1 MTTRTVA
8 ATAGIVFRRVV
19 GEKRPGNHLRDDRR
33 VLSLRKEDILRRD
46 SISNTSPGL
55 ASNPVLSPQELVSCD
70 DKDSGCHGG
79 NPILTYEWLE
89 SHGLETNSAYPYT
102 SGSGP
107 TAGKD
112 GNCSADLSQERWMVD
127 DFKIITS
134 SDDGPKSDAPIKE
147 WVLNKGKSE

>member
-1 MTTRTVA
+1 MA
-8 ATAGIVFRRVV
+8 AARL
-19 GEKRPGNHLRDDRR
+19 N
-33 VLSLRKEDILRRD
+33 SLTKNLLRRHP
-46 SISNTSPGL
+46 STRLHQIPPQVYTSPGL